1 MAANDASGQRL
12 QSAPKK
18 KRASKKVSRKLWVKN
33 IFSQYLL
40 SCYSPFPGYDPHTMK
55 DILKNAPPRWTIN
68 TFFLFI
74 YRPDQNPLRFS
85 NAANVQFKIP
95 AKFTMQRAT
104 ARAWWSGR
112 TSSVGNC
119 TATWYALARTRSI
132 RRCRVAK
139 LKLLQAGWSS
149 QNTVCLATTIPI
161 SKFTT

>member
-18 KRASKKVSRKLWVKN
+18 KGRQKSFEKVMSQKH
-33 IFSQYLL
+33 IFS
-40 SCYSPFPGYDPHTMK
+40 
-55 DILKNAPPRWTIN
+55 IL
-68 TFFLFI
+68 TFMLQSISRIRSTYNERYFKECTTEMNYKYFFFFI

-85 NAANVQFKIP
+85 NAAYIQFKIP

-104 ARAWWSGR
+104 ARAWWSDW
-112 TSSVGNC
+112 TSSVGNR

-139 LKLLQAGWSS
+139 LKLLQAWWSS
-149 QNTVCLATTIPI
+149 QNIVCLATTIPI
-161 SKFTT
+161 SNFTI